1 MPSSEDFESSINL
14 DQILIGATQRGLSL
28 EGISKLD
35 IGQVVDFVMEYSNE
49 STTEEEIRI
58 RTKKASQNDWDAF
71 LG

>member
-1 MPSSEDFESSINL
+1 
-14 DQILIGATQRGLSL
+14 LIGATQRGLSL

>member
-1 MPSSEDFESSINL
+1 M
-14 DQILIGATQRGLSL
+14 IGATQRGLSL

-49 STTEEEIRI
+49 STTETEEEIRT